1 MFCRTNRKLEFNTV
15 SSRKILFEDDP
26 YLVDCVT
33 AKIFPHVNSDA
44 TAAAKASAAGGAA
57 TCLQLVSIRGG
68 AGGGVDGDRTVSLP
82 SLQPE
87 QNYSQMLSELVLHI

>member
-1 MFCRTNRKLEFNTV
+1 MCRTNRKLEFNTV
-15 SSRKILFEDDP
+15 ASRKILFEDDP

-44 TAAAKASAAGGAA
+44 AAAKASAAGGAA

-68 AGGGVDGDRTVSLP
+68 GAGGGADGDRTVSLP